1 LYPVQGFE
9 IPEDL
14 PMLYLVHMQVTI
26 PADAD
31 PVMVDRLKADEKALS
46 QRLQHAG
53 TWRHLWRVVG
63 QYANY
68 SVFDV
73 ASNDELHA
81 LLSSLPL
88 NPYMTMQVTP
98 LAQHP
103 SAIVPN

>member
-1 LYPVQGFE
+1 
-9 IPEDL
+9 
-14 PMLYLVHMQVTI
+14 MLFLVHMQVTI

-31 PVMVDRLKADEKALS
+31 PHAVDRMKADEKALS
-46 QRLQHAG
+46 QRLQQEG

-73 ASNDELHA
+73 ASNDELHT
-81 LLSSLPL
+81 LLTSLPL
-88 NPYMTMQVTP
+88 YPFLTLQVTP

>member
-1 LYPVQGFE
+1 
-9 IPEDL
+9 
-14 PMLYLVHMQVTI
+14 MLFLVHMQVII

-31 PVMVDRLKADEKALS
+31 PLVVDRMKAEEKALS
-46 QRLQHAG
+46 QRLQHDG

-68 SVFDV
+68 SVFDA
-73 ASNDELHA
+73 ASNDELHT
-81 LLSSLPL
+81 LLTSLPL
-88 NPYMTMQVTP
+88 YPFMSLQVTP

>member
-1 LYPVQGFE
+1 
-9 IPEDL
+9 
-14 PMLYLVHMQVTI
+14 MLFLVHMQVQI
-26 PADAD
+26 PPDAD
-31 PVMVDRLKADEKALS
+31 VTRVEKLKAEEKAFS
-46 QRLQHAG
+46 QKLQHEG
-53 TWRHLWRVVG
+53 KWRHLWRVAG

-73 ASNDELHA
+73 ESNDELHT

-88 NPYMTMQVTP
+88 FPYMAIHVTP

>member
-1 LYPVQGFE
+1 
-9 IPEDL
+9 
-14 PMLYLVHMQVTI
+14 MLFLVHMQVII

-31 PVMVDRLKADEKALS
+31 PLVVDRMKAEEKALS
-46 QRLQHAG
+46 QRLQHDG

-73 ASNDELHA
+73 ASNDELHT
-81 LLSSLPL
+81 LLTSLPL
-88 NPYMTMQVTP
+88 YPFLTLQVTP